1 MCTSTERIVQSETQ
15 TDQCFRDDLS
25 KFEGVSRDALQA
37 ISKNYLQQNIEFA
50 LTNRFDS
57 DNCSNE
63 QNVLTFNIQCLDG
76 KA

>member
-1 MCTSTERIVQSETQ
+1 MCTSTERIGLSKTQ
-15 TDQCFRDDLS
+15 IDQGFRSDLS
-25 KFEGVSRDALQA
+25 KFEEVSGDALQA
-37 ISKNYLQQNIEFA
+37 ISENYLQQNIEFA